1 MPIIKSPQSDFLWA
15 FLFDLQYHL
24 EDKKMNK
31 LLVIFTFSILLSS
44 LTMAQESKEDLA
56 RAAQNPLANMISM
69 PFMNSTNFGL
79 GPDGDRTGN
88 LLNIQPVIPFFDGR
102 LITRTIFAIPTN
114 PDYSESSGAKTGFG
128 DILFSAF
135 YAPKSKKITWG
146 IGPAISFPTG
156 GENFGSGK
164 WAAGPSLVALAM
176 PGKWVV
182 GGLIN
187 NVWSFAG
194 DEDKSDVNF
203 MTFQPFI
210 NYNFPEFYLT
220 FSPIMT
226 ANWKADGDNRWTVPI
241 GLGAGKLVKL
251 GGKLPLNLNASYFYN
266 VVSPANGPVWQIRV
280 GAAVLLPTSMF
291 K

>member
-1 MPIIKSPQSDFLWA
+1 MKKVLVISILAILVSNYLWA
-15 FLFDLQYHL
+15 QDESANADLVKQ
-24 EDKKMNK
+24 
-31 LLVIFTFSILLSS
+31 
-44 LTMAQESKEDLA
+44 
-56 RAAQNPLANMISM
+56 AQNPIANMVSV
-69 PFMNSTNFGL
+69 PFLNSTNFGM

-88 LLNIQPVIPFFDGR
+88 LLNIQPVIPFFEGR
-102 LITRTIFAIPTN
+102 LITRTVLAIPSN
-114 PDYSESSGAKTGFG
+114 PVYTEESGTETGFG

-135 YAPKSKKITWG
+135 YAPKSKGLTWG
-146 IGPAISFPTG
+146 IGPVISFPTG
-156 GENFGSGK
+156 GDFGTGK
-164 WAAGPSLVALAM
+164 WGAGPTLVALAM
-176 PGKWVV
+176 PGKWVL

-194 DEDKSDVNF
+194 DEYRADVNF

-226 ANWKADGDNRWTVPI
+226 ANWEDEIGNQWTVPL

-251 GGKLPLNLNASYFYN
+251 GGKLPVTLSASYYYN
-266 VVSPANGPVWQIRV
+266 VVSPDFGPQSQIRV
-280 GAAVLLPTSMF
+280 GATVLLPTSIF